1 MKQKATF
8 LIEGTFRKATISFQ
22 AIILLVAMF
31 FSLALVYPAQAA
43 TTVVTGDVSGTWDAA
58 GSPYLVEG
66 DVTVPAGTSL
76 TIEPGVQIIF
86 QSWYSL
92 TVNGTLQAD
101 GTDNAPVLFSAPD
114 GGPGW
119 PGIRFV
125 GASDSSRLT
134 HVIVERGRATGA
146 SPLNLGGGI
155 YIENSS
161 PTVRYS
167 TIRDNFAIKGGGGIA
182 LIQSNAILTGN
193 TFINNH
199 AGQGGSASG
208 GGLYLSYSNP
218 QLTGNFILD
227 NGVGVAGTY
236 STPYGLGGGIFAD
249 HSNPVL
255 TGNLIAGNYVD
266 ASANSYARGGALYL
280 NVSDPDLINNTITNN
295 TIGSGGGDYS
305 IKEGGGIYA
314 YLSDLTIV
322 NTLLWNEGQQEIFV
336 NGSVPSSISVGYSDI
351 QDGQAGVVLNGA
363 TVNLLGGNL
372 NTDPLFSDPTN
383 RDFSLQSGSPAI
395 DAGTAY
401 LEWQG
406 RVLVDL
412 ASSDYAGSAPDMGA
426 FEFGSA
432 GAANQPP
439 TAVASATPDHG
450 SAPLTVQFSSA
461 GSSDPDGSIVAY
473 AWDFGDGSSST
484 GANPSHTYTSVATFQ
499 ATLRVTDDDGAS
511 HSAVLGIDVVDGTT
525 FWGGDVTGAW
535 TLDGSPYRIEGDIT
549 VPAGQTLSIE
559 PGVQVIFQSWY
570 QFIVNGTLQADGT
583 DTAPILFSAVDGSP
597 GWLGIRFIGASDTST
612 LSYAIVEKG
621 HATGASP
628 LNYGGGIYIENSS
641 PTISNSVISDNF
653 AIRSGGGLYLSG
665 SNARLIGNTIA
676 NNHVGQGG
684 SASGAGIYLVDSNP
698 EVTGNIIRDNSLGVA
713 STYTSPNGYG
723 GGIYADHSNP
733 ILTGNLIADNTIS
746 ASGSS
751 NARGGALYLTGSD
764 PTLINNTITG
774 NQLTASAGDYS
785 AAEGAGIYA
794 YLSNPVLV
802 NNILWNDTPQET
814 FANGSVPSSLTVAYS
829 DLQGGQASIVANG
842 ATINWLSGNLDA
854 DPRFVD
860 AVNGD
865 FSLQSGSPAVDAGT
879 DFFEWQGSVLVNL
892 SSTDYNG
899 LAPDMG
905 AFESTYTGT
914 ANQPPLA
921 QISATPDTGE
931 APLIVQFNSSGSSDP
946 DGSVVAYS
954 WDFGDGNSSNLAN
967 PSYTYNTAG
976 VYQVTLTVVDDRG
989 ATGSA
994 SLTVTV
1000 SDPVVYEIHVQDQTV
1015 TRITNSR
1022 RWHMATDMVL
1032 VTDQNNQP
1040 VAGVVVTATYSGPG
1054 QGQASATTD
1063 SNGIATLSSDLVRK
1077 NKDTWCFEVTSMDK
1091 AGYVYNP
1098 NANVVTIQCE
1108 NN

>member
-1 MKQKATF
+1 
-8 LIEGTFRKATISFQ
+8 
-22 AIILLVAMF
+22 
-31 FSLALVYPAQAA
+31 
-43 TTVVTGDVSGTWDAA
+43 
-58 GSPYLVEG
+58 
-66 DVTVPAGTSL
+66 
-76 TIEPGVQIIF
+76 
-86 QSWYSL
+86 
-92 TVNGTLQAD
+92 
-101 GTDNAPVLFSAPD
+101 
-114 GGPGW
+114 
-119 PGIRFV
+119 
-125 GASDSSRLT
+125 
-134 HVIVERGRATGA
+134 RATGA
-146 SPLNLGGGI
+146 SPLNYGGGI

-161 PTVRYS
+161 PTIRFS

-218 QLTGNFILD
+218 QLTDNFILD

-236 STPYGLGGGIFAD
+236 STPYGLGGGVYAD

-266 ASANSYARGGALYL
+266 ASANSYALGGALYL
-280 NVSDPDLINNTITNN
+280 RVSNPDLINNTITDN
-295 TIGSGGGDYS
+295 TVGSGGGDYS

-314 YLSDLTIV
+314 DLADLTIV
-322 NTLLWNEGQQEIFV
+322 NTILWNEGQQEIFFD
-336 NGSVPSSISVGYSDI
+336 GSIYSSLTVGYSDI
-351 QDGQAGVVLNGA
+351 QDGQAGVITNG
-363 TVNLLGGNL
+363 TPINLLGGNL
-372 NTDPLFSDPTN
+372 NADPLFNDPAN
-383 RDFSLQSGSPAI
+383 RDFSLQSGSPVI

-426 FEFGSA
+426 IEFGSA
-432 GAANQPP
+432 SAANQPP
-439 TAVASATPDHG
+439 SAVASATPDHG
-450 SAPLTVQFSSA
+450 SAPLTVQFSA
-461 GSSDPDGSIVAY
+461 DGSSDPDGSLVAY
-473 AWDFGDGSSST
+473 AWDFGDGSNST
-484 GANPSHTYTSVATFQ
+484 EANPSHTYTSIGTYQ
-499 ATLRVTDDDGAS
+499 ATLTVTDDDGAS
-511 HSAVLGIDVVDGTT
+511 HSALLSIEVVDGTT
-525 FWGGDVTGAW
+525 IWGGDVMGVW
-535 TLDGSPYRIEGDIT
+535 TLDGSPYRIEGDIS

-583 DTAPILFSAVDGSP
+583 AGAPILFSAVDSSP
-597 GWLGIRFIGASDTST
+597 GWLGIRFIGASDSST
-612 LSYAIVEKG
+612 LTYAIVEKG
-621 HATGASP
+621 HASGASP

-641 PTISNSVISDNF
+641 PTISNSVIRDNF

-665 SNARLIGNTIA
+665 SNARLTGNTIA

-698 EVTGNIIRDNSLGVA
+698 ELTGNVIRDNSLGVA
-713 STYTSPNGYG
+713 STYTSPSGYG
-723 GGIYADHSNP
+723 AGIYADNSNP
-733 ILTGNLIADNTIS
+733 ILRNNLITGNSIS

-751 NARGGALYLTGSD
+751 YARGGALYLNGSD
-764 PTLINNTITG
+764 PTLINNTITE

-785 AAEGAGIYA
+785 AAEGAGIFA
-794 YLSNPVLV
+794 YLSNPILV
-802 NNILWNDTPQET
+802 NNILWNDTPQEI
-814 FANGSVPSSLTVAYS
+814 FANGSVPSSLTIAYS
-829 DLQGGQASIVANG
+829 DLQGGQASIIANG
-842 ATINWLSGNLDA
+842 ATINWLEGNLNT
-854 DPRFVD
+854 DPRFAD
-860 AVNGD
+860 PTNGD
-865 FSLQSGSPAVDAGT
+865 FGLQSSSPAVDAGT
-879 DFFEWQGSVLVNL
+879 NYFEWQGNVLVNL

-905 AFESTYTGT
+905 AFESPYTGT
-914 ANQPPLA
+914 VNQPPVA
-921 QISATPDTGE
+921 QASASPDNGA
-931 APLIVQFNSSGSSDP
+931 APLIVQFSSSGSSDP
-946 DGSVVAYS
+946 DGSIVAYS
-954 WDFGDGNSSNLAN
+954 WDFGDGNSSSLAD

-1022 RWHMATDMVL
+1022 GWHMATDRVL

-1040 VAGVVVTATYSGPG
+1040 VAGVLVTANYSGPS

-1063 SNGIATLSSDLVRK
+1063 SNPATCRGRK
-1077 NKDTWCFEVTSMDK
+1077 KAPGVSKSHPWIKPVTSIIRM
-1091 AGYVYNP
+1091 P
-1098 NANVVTIQCE
+1098 TL
-1108 NN
+1108 